1 MEIILDIPDKMYN
14 EIMEMCVY
22 NNIVLDDYLLDCIFD
37 NFNLMKYD
45 DLNEKL
51 NKKEEKIETPKV
63 EEKPNEVTEKKKV
76 GRPRKKNVAT
86 WKDAEAESLTL
97 LPETIEKGPN
107 PPIMINS
114 WEEFDKVY
122 LDKKEENKEQ
132 PKITKRTRVLKTR

>member
-22 NNIVLDDYLLDCIFD
+22 NDIVLDDYLLDCILD

-63 EEKPNEVTEKKKV
+63 EEKPKEVTEKKKV
-76 GRPRKKNVAT
+76 GRPRKKKEEEIKQEEVV
-86 WKDAEAESLTL
+86 KQI
-97 LPETIEKGPN
+97 ETPRIE
-107 PPIMINS
+107 
-114 WEEFDKVY
+114 E
-122 LDKKEENKEQ
+122 KKEIEQ

>member
-14 EIMEMCVY
+14 EITEMCVY
-22 NNIVLDDYLLDCIFD
+22 NNIVLDDYLLDCILD

-51 NKKEEKIETPKV
+51 NKKEEVKEIPKV
-63 EEKPNEVTEKKKV
+63 EEKPKEVTEKKKV
-76 GRPRKKNVAT
+76 GRPRKKKVET
-86 WKDAEAESLTL
+86 ESPTL
-97 LPETIEKGPN
+97 IPETIEKGPN

-114 WEEFDKVY
+114 WEEFDKVF

-132 PKITKRTRVLKTR
+132 PKITKRTRILKSK